1 MDAVVADAKLLFI
14 FPARFLDALLESM
27 AQVAAEGLTVGPYG
41 EDSQESPVG
50 AVDSSGSTSFARRG
64 SSPFRIEF
72 AYLEFKAPSRP
83 S

>member
-41 EDSQESPVG
+41 EDSQESPIGRFVVVM
-50 AVDSSGSTSFARRG
+50 AAKLFRRSYG
-64 SSPFRIEF
+64 PFPMTNG
-72 AYLEFKAPSRP
+72 YS
-83 S
+83 